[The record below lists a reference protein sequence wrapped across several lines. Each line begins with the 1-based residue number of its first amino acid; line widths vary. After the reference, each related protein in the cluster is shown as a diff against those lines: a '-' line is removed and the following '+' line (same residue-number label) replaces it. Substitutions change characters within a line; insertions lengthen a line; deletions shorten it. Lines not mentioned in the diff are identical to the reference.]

1 MIRAFSLTRTVLWPW
16 DGFGK
21 YIFDA
26 ATENKLQS
34 LRPILPKYRSGQG
47 EGANHA
53 GQDLAARFVGS
64 RNRRRRPFAPSQSE
78 SRRTFSSACSR
89 SAEAPASLGGYRLL
103 RHVCRGALP
112 GLRRLPQ
119 RRRPLSLCLHS
130 RHAYP
135 SSGLGDSYSPGSGV
149 LLVDR
154 SGDGSPVVLSLFE
167 PPDVLALL
175 CGRCPHPSPI
185 RPLAVSP
192 R

>member
-78 SRRTFSSACSR
+78 SRGTFAFAGSR
-89 SAEAPASLGGYRLL
+89 SAAAPASLIGYLL
-103 RHVCRGALP
+103 LCYVYPVALHT
-112 GLRRLPQ
+112 LRRFTE
-119 RRRPLSLCLHS
+119 RP
-130 RHAYP
+130 AP
-135 SSGLGDSYSPGSGV
+135 M
-149 LLVDR
+149 
-154 SGDGSPVVLSLFE
+154 
-167 PPDVLALL
+167 
-175 CGRCPHPSPI
+175 
-185 RPLAVSP
+185 
-192 R
+192 